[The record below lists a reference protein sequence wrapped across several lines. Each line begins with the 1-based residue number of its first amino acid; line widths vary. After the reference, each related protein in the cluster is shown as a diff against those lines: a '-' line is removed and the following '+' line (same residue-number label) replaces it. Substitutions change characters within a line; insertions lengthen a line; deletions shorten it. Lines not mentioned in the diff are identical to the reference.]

1 MRARLHRLEARG
13 LKKRQ
18 LAIEAMTEVGLTKLE
33 QPDFTASVR
42 AGSPSLLVTAEELI
56 PEDYWVPQAPKLSRE
71 TLLCDLKQG
80 VSVSGAQLSNAQ
92 PVLMVRT
99 K

>member
-18 LAIEAMTEVGLTKLE
+18 LAIEAMTEVGLTKL
-33 QPDFTASVR
+33 ASVR